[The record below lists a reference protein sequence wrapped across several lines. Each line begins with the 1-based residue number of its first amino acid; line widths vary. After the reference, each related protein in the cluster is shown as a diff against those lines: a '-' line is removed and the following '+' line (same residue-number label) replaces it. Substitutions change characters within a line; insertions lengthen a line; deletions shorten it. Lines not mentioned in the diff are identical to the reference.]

1 MKIEIYINDKPM
13 ADYSPQELEKIKETL
28 TERAFKA
35 AGYTRMKKGAE
46 NDDILLQN
54 LCNSKTKGQK
64 EKAVI

>member
-35 AGYTRMKKGAE
+35 AGYTRM
-46 NDDILLQN
+46 NDDRLLQN